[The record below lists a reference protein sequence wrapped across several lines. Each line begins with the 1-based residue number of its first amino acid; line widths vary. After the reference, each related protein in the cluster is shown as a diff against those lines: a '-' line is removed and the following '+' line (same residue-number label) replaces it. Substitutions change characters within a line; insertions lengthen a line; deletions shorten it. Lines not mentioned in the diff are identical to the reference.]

1 MKKGAL
7 LHLAGC
13 ISVQAKFLLI
23 LFLALVV
30 VAGACFFSSRLPYA
44 AYDVQLHNA
53 NVQTLA
59 LFADK
64 IESELEGFSQLSLQI
79 LGDNVIQKNLSVM
92 ARSSPER
99 KDWIEAKR
107 LIDDHFYSFTQTRK
121 NARALYI
128 QLDGSNTRFSFVRGG
143 NRINELSTG
152 TIDLAIQAAHAAEG
166 RPAWMGVAGASP
178 SLLLV
183 RDIREIQNLTL
194 HSLATII
201 IDADLAQIVNSCQAK
216 MATLSATLSTA
227 IYDGDLCLYASD
239 DTIAQIHMDSD
250 GYDVIRLNGRELLC
264 TRVTSSQGWQM
275 ISALPY
281 DEIMAD
287 VRQTARQSLL
297 IAAIATTM
305 ALVCG
310 GVLIASV
317 LRHLDVLLQKFDAF
331 AQGHAPAEKDEA
343 YQDRRDEI
351 GRLHRHFDR
360 MARDYD
366 RVVRDNYEK
375 RLFIQEA
382 QTRQLKAQIRP
393 HFLYN
398 TLQSIYCMAQADGQT
413 QIAAMTDALG
423 KMLHASLSDPRDL
436 VPVRDDYVIAR
447 EYMRIQL
454 LRYGGR
460 LQLSYEIPPALEQV
474 LVPAMTLQPLVENA
488 VQHAA
493 EEMTEPCLIRV
504 YALHSGE
511 GGVDIVVEDN
521 GPGMDERIIEKLESG
536 EIKPDGLGIGI
547 RNIHRRIQLSFSSDF
562 GLRIRREEG
571 RTRVYIHV
579 PDTSIKEEETHVQA
593 AVGG

>member
-64 IESELEGFSQLSLQI
+64 IETELNGFSQLSLQI
-79 LGDNVIQKNLSVM
+79 LGDNIIQKNLSVM
-92 ARSSPER
+92 ARTSPGER
-99 KDWIEAKR
+99 EWIKAKQ
-107 LIDDHFYSFTQTRK
+107 LIDEHFYSFTQTRQ

-128 QLDGSNTRFSFVRGG
+128 QLNHRNIRFSFIRG
-143 NRINELSTG
+143 NRTCELTAD
-152 TIDLAIQAAHAAEG
+152 TIRQAVHAAREAEG
-166 RPAWMGVAGASP
+166 RPAWITVAGDQPTMMLA
-178 SLLLV
+178 
-183 RDIREIQNLTL
+183 RDIREIRNLTL
-194 HSLATII
+194 IPMATIM
-201 IDADLAQIVNSCQAK
+201 IDVDVAWIVSSCQAK
-216 MATLSATLSTA
+216 MAGLSGPLSMA
-227 IYDGDLCLYASD
+227 IYDGSLCLYASD
-239 DTIAQIHMDSD
+239 DRITQLQMDGD
-250 GYDVIRLNGRELLC
+250 GYGVFQVDGQEMLC
-264 TRVTSSQGWQM
+264 TRFTSSQGWQM
-275 ISALPY
+275 VSAMPY
-281 DEIMAD
+281 GEIMSDIRA
-287 VRQTARQSLL
+287 TARLSLL
-297 IAAIATTM
+297 IAIGAT
-305 ALVCG
+305 ALALLCG
-310 GVLIASV
+310 AVLIASV
-317 LRHLDVLLQKFDAF
+317 LRHLDVLLRKMDDF
-331 AQGHAPAEKDEA
+331 AKGNPPSPEEGGE
-343 YQDRRDEI
+343 YQERRDEI

-366 RVVRDNYEK
+366 RMVRDNYENQ
-375 RLFIQEA
+375 LFIQEA

-398 TLQSIYCMAQADGQT
+398 TLQSIYCMAQADGQP

-423 KMLHASLSDPRDL
+423 KMLHASLSDQRDV
-436 VPVRDDYVIAR
+436 VPVRDDWIIAR

-454 LRYGGR
+454 LRYGDR
-460 LQLSYEIPPALEQV
+460 LQIAYEIPPALEST

-493 EEMTEPCLIRV
+493 EEMTDTCLIHV
-504 YALHSGE
+504 YGQISAE

-521 GPGMDERIIEKLESG
+521 GPGMDEQIIDKLESG

-547 RNIHRRIQLSFSSDF
+547 RNIHRRIQLSFSDAY
-562 GLRIRREEG
+562 GLRIRREDG
-571 RTRVYIHV
+571 CTRVYIHV
-579 PDTSIKEEETHVQA
+579 PQTKEEASHV
-593 AVGG
+593 

>member
-64 IESELEGFSQLSLQI
+64 IETELNGFSQLSLQI
-79 LGDNVIQKNLSVM
+79 LGDNIIQKNLSVM
-92 ARSSPER
+92 ARTSPGER
-99 KDWIEAKR
+99 EWIKAKQ
-107 LIDDHFYSFTQTRK
+107 LIDEHFYSFTQTRQ

-128 QLDGSNTRFSFVRGG
+128 QLNHRNIRFSFIRG
-143 NRINELSTG
+143 NRTCELTAD
-152 TIDLAIQAAHAAEG
+152 TIRQAVHAARAAEG
-166 RPAWMGVAGASP
+166 RPAWITVAGDQPTMMLA
-178 SLLLV
+178 
-183 RDIREIQNLTL
+183 RDIREIRNLTL
-194 HSLATII
+194 IPMATIM
-201 IDADLAQIVNSCQAK
+201 IDVDVAWIVSSCQAK
-216 MATLSATLSTA
+216 MAGLSGPLSMA
-227 IYDGDLCLYASD
+227 IYDSSLCLYASD
-239 DTIAQIHMDSD
+239 DRITQLQMDGD
-250 GYDVIRLNGRELLC
+250 GYGVFQVDGQEMLC
-264 TRVTSSQGWQM
+264 TRFTSSQGWQM
-275 ISALPY
+275 VSAMPY
-281 DEIMAD
+281 GEIMSDIRA
-287 VRQTARQSLL
+287 TARLSLL
-297 IAAIATTM
+297 IAIGAT
-305 ALVCG
+305 ALALLCG
-310 GVLIASV
+310 AVLIASV

-454 LRYGGR
+454 LRYGAR
-460 LQLSYEIPPALEQV
+460 LQIAYEIPPALEST

-493 EEMTEPCLIRV
+493 EEMTDTCLIRV
-504 YALHSGE
+504 YGQISAE

-521 GPGMDERIIEKLESG
+521 GPGMDEQIIDKLESG

-547 RNIHRRIQLSFSSDF
+547 RNIHRRIQLSFSDAY
-562 GLRIRREEG
+562 GLRIRREDG
-571 RTRVYIHV
+571 CTRVYIHV
-579 PDTSIKEEETHVQA
+579 PQTKEEASHV
-593 AVGG
+593 

>member
-64 IESELEGFSQLSLQI
+64 IETELNGFSQLSLQI
-79 LGDNVIQKNLSVM
+79 LGDNIIQKNLSVM
-92 ARSSPER
+92 ARTSPGER
-99 KDWIEAKR
+99 EWIKAKQ
-107 LIDDHFYSFTQTRK
+107 LIDEHFYSFTQTRQ

-128 QLDGSNTRFSFVRGG
+128 QLNHRNIRFSFIRG
-143 NRINELSTG
+143 NRTCELTAD
-152 TIDLAIQAAHAAEG
+152 TIRQAVHAAREAEG
-166 RPAWMGVAGASP
+166 RPAWITVAGDQPTMMLA
-178 SLLLV
+178 
-183 RDIREIQNLTL
+183 RDIREIRNLTL
-194 HSLATII
+194 IPMATIM
-201 IDADLAQIVNSCQAK
+201 IDVDVAWIVSSCQAK
-216 MATLSATLSTA
+216 MAGLSGPLSMA
-227 IYDGDLCLYASD
+227 IYDGSLCLYASD
-239 DTIAQIHMDSD
+239 DRITQLQMDGD
-250 GYDVIRLNGRELLC
+250 GYGVFQVDGQEMLC
-264 TRVTSSQGWQM
+264 TRFTSSQGWQM
-275 ISALPY
+275 VSAMPY
-281 DEIMAD
+281 GEIMSDIRA
-287 VRQTARQSLL
+287 TARLSLL
-297 IAAIATTM
+297 ISIGAT
-305 ALVCG
+305 ALALLCG
-310 GVLIASV
+310 AVLIASV
-317 LRHLDVLLQKFDAF
+317 LRHLDVLLRKMDDF
-331 AQGHAPAEKDEA
+331 AKGNPPSPEEGGE
-343 YQDRRDEI
+343 YQERRDEI

-366 RVVRDNYEK
+366 RVVRDNYENQ
-375 RLFIQEA
+375 LFIQEA

-398 TLQSIYCMAQADGQT
+398 TLQSIYCMAQADGQP

-423 KMLHASLSDPRDL
+423 KMLHASLSDPRDV
-436 VPVRDDYVIAR
+436 VPVRDDWIIAR

-454 LRYGGR
+454 LRYGDR
-460 LQLSYEIPPALEQV
+460 LQIAYEIPPALEST

-493 EEMTEPCLIRV
+493 EEMTDTCLIRV
-504 YALHSGE
+504 YGQISAE

-521 GPGMDERIIEKLESG
+521 GPGMDEQIIDKLESG

-547 RNIHRRIQLSFSSDF
+547 RNIHRRIQLSFSDAY
-562 GLRIRREEG
+562 GLRIRREDG
-571 RTRVYIHV
+571 CTRVYIHV
-579 PDTSIKEEETHVQA
+579 PQTKEEASHV
-593 AVGG
+593 

>member
-64 IESELEGFSQLSLQI
+64 IETELNGFSQLSLQI
-79 LGDNVIQKNLSVM
+79 LGDNIIQKNLSVM
-92 ARSSPER
+92 ARTSPGER
-99 KDWIEAKR
+99 EWIKAKQ
-107 LIDDHFYSFTQTRK
+107 LIDEHFYSFTQTRQ

-128 QLDGSNTRFSFVRGG
+128 QLNHRNIRFSFIRG
-143 NRINELSTG
+143 NRTCELTAD
-152 TIDLAIQAAHAAEG
+152 TIRQAVHAAREAEG
-166 RPAWMGVAGASP
+166 RPAWITVAGDQPTMMLA
-178 SLLLV
+178 
-183 RDIREIQNLTL
+183 RDIREIRNLTL
-194 HSLATII
+194 IPMATIM
-201 IDADLAQIVNSCQAK
+201 IDVDVAWIVSSCQAK
-216 MATLSATLSTA
+216 MAGLSGPLSMA
-227 IYDGDLCLYASD
+227 IYDGSLCLYASD
-239 DTIAQIHMDSD
+239 DRITQLQMDGD
-250 GYDVIRLNGRELLC
+250 GYGVFQVDGQEMLC
-264 TRVTSSQGWQM
+264 TRFTSSQGWQM
-275 ISALPY
+275 VSAMPY
-281 DEIMAD
+281 GEIMSDIRA
-287 VRQTARQSLL
+287 TARLSLL
-297 IAAIATTM
+297 ISIGAT
-305 ALVCG
+305 ALALLCG
-310 GVLIASV
+310 AVLIASV
-317 LRHLDVLLQKFDAF
+317 LRHLDVLLQKMDDF
-331 AQGHAPAEKDEA
+331 AKGNPPSPEEGGE
-343 YQDRRDEI
+343 YQERRDEI

-366 RVVRDNYEK
+366 RVVRDNYENQ
-375 RLFIQEA
+375 LFIQEA

-398 TLQSIYCMAQADGQT
+398 TLQSIYCMAQADGQP

-423 KMLHASLSDPRDL
+423 KMLHASLSDQRDV
-436 VPVRDDYVIAR
+436 VPVRDDWIIAR

-454 LRYGGR
+454 LRYGDR
-460 LQLSYEIPPALEQV
+460 LQIAYEIPPALEST

-493 EEMTEPCLIRV
+493 EEMTDTCLIRV
-504 YALHSGE
+504 YGQISAE

-521 GPGMDERIIEKLESG
+521 GPGMDEQIIDKLESG

-547 RNIHRRIQLSFSSDF
+547 RNIHRRIQLSFSDAY
-562 GLRIRREEG
+562 GLRIRREDG
-571 RTRVYIHV
+571 CTRVYIHV
-579 PDTSIKEEETHVQA
+579 PQTKEEASHV
-593 AVGG
+593 

>member
-64 IESELEGFSQLSLQI
+64 IETELNGFSQLSLQI
-79 LGDNVIQKNLSVM
+79 LGDNIIQKNLSVM
-92 ARSSPER
+92 ARTSPGER
-99 KDWIEAKR
+99 EWIKAKQ
-107 LIDDHFYSFTQTRK
+107 LIDEHFYSFTQTRQ

-128 QLDGSNTRFSFVRGG
+128 QLNHRNIRFSFIRG
-143 NRINELSTG
+143 NRTCELTAD
-152 TIDLAIQAAHAAEG
+152 TIRQAVHAAREAEG
-166 RPAWMGVAGASP
+166 RPAWITVAGDQPTMMLA
-178 SLLLV
+178 
-183 RDIREIQNLTL
+183 RDIREIRNLTL
-194 HSLATII
+194 IPMATIM
-201 IDADLAQIVNSCQAK
+201 IDVDVAWIVSSCQAK
-216 MATLSATLSTA
+216 MAGLSGPLSMA
-227 IYDGDLCLYASD
+227 IYDGSLCLYASD
-239 DTIAQIHMDSD
+239 DRITQLQMDGD
-250 GYDVIRLNGRELLC
+250 GYGVFQVDGQEMLC
-264 TRVTSSQGWQM
+264 TRFTSSQGWQM
-275 ISALPY
+275 VSAMPY
-281 DEIMAD
+281 GEIMSDIRA
-287 VRQTARQSLL
+287 TARLSLL
-297 IAAIATTM
+297 IAIGAT
-305 ALVCG
+305 ALALLCG
-310 GVLIASV
+310 AVLIASV
-317 LRHLDVLLQKFDAF
+317 LRHLDVLLRKMDDF
-331 AQGHAPAEKDEA
+331 AKGNPPSPEEDGV
-343 YQDRRDEI
+343 YQERRDEI

-366 RVVRDNYEK
+366 RVVRDNYENQ
-375 RLFIQEA
+375 LFIQEA

-398 TLQSIYCMAQADGQT
+398 TLQSIYCMAQTDGQA

-423 KMLHASLSDPRDL
+423 KMLHASISDQRDV
-436 VPVRDDYVIAR
+436 VPVQDDWVIAR

-454 LRYGGR
+454 LRYGER
-460 LQLSYEIPPALEQV
+460 LQIAYEIPLALENT
-474 LVPAMTLQPLVENA
+474 LVPVMTLQPLVENA

-493 EEMTEPCLIRV
+493 EEMTDTCLIRV
-504 YALHSGE
+504 YGQISAE

-521 GPGMDERIIEKLESG
+521 GPGMDEQIIDKLESG

-547 RNIHRRIQLSFSSDF
+547 RNIHRRIQLSFSEAY
-562 GLRIRREEG
+562 GLRIRREDG

-579 PDTSIKEEETHVQA
+579 PQTKEEASHV
-593 AVGG
+593 

>member
-64 IESELEGFSQLSLQI
+64 IETELNGFSQLSLQI
-79 LGDNVIQKNLSVM
+79 LGDNIIQKNLSVM
-92 ARSSPER
+92 ARTSPGER
-99 KDWIEAKR
+99 EWIKAKQ
-107 LIDDHFYSFTQTRK
+107 LIDEHFYSFTQTRQ

-128 QLDGSNTRFSFVRGG
+128 QLNHRNIRFSFIRG
-143 NRINELSTG
+143 NRTCELTAD
-152 TIDLAIQAAHAAEG
+152 TIRQAVHAAREAEG
-166 RPAWMGVAGASP
+166 RPAWITVAGDQPTMMLA
-178 SLLLV
+178 
-183 RDIREIQNLTL
+183 RDIREIRNLTL
-194 HSLATII
+194 IPMATIM
-201 IDADLAQIVNSCQAK
+201 IDVDVAWIVSSCQAK
-216 MATLSATLSTA
+216 MAGLSGPLSMA
-227 IYDGDLCLYASD
+227 IYDGSLCLYASD
-239 DTIAQIHMDSD
+239 DRITQLQMDGD
-250 GYDVIRLNGRELLC
+250 GYGVFQVDGQEMLC
-264 TRVTSSQGWQM
+264 TRFTSSQGWQM
-275 ISALPY
+275 VSAMPY
-281 DEIMAD
+281 GEIMSDIRA
-287 VRQTARQSLL
+287 TARLSLL
-297 IAAIATTM
+297 ISIGAT
-305 ALVCG
+305 ALALLCG
-310 GVLIASV
+310 AVLIASV
-317 LRHLDVLLQKFDAF
+317 LRHLDVLLRKMDDF
-331 AQGHAPAEKDEA
+331 AKGNPPSPEEGGE
-343 YQDRRDEI
+343 YQERRDEI

-366 RVVRDNYEK
+366 RVVRDNYENQ
-375 RLFIQEA
+375 LFIQEA

-398 TLQSIYCMAQADGQT
+398 TLQSIYCMAQADGQP

-423 KMLHASLSDPRDL
+423 KMLHASLSDQRDV
-436 VPVRDDYVIAR
+436 VPVRDDWIIAR

-454 LRYGGR
+454 LRYGDR
-460 LQLSYEIPPALEQV
+460 LQIAYEIPPALEST

-493 EEMTEPCLIRV
+493 EEMTDTCLIRV
-504 YALHSGE
+504 YGQISAE

-521 GPGMDERIIEKLESG
+521 GPGMDEQIIDKLESG

-547 RNIHRRIQLSFSSDF
+547 RNIHRRIQLSFSDAY
-562 GLRIRREEG
+562 GLRIRREDG
-571 RTRVYIHV
+571 CTRVYIHV
-579 PDTSIKEEETHVQA
+579 PQTKEEASHV
-593 AVGG
+593 

>member
-64 IESELEGFSQLSLQI
+64 IETELNGFSQLSLQI
-79 LGDNVIQKNLSVM
+79 LGDNIIQKNLSVM
-92 ARSSPER
+92 ARTSPGER
-99 KDWIEAKR
+99 EWIKAKQ
-107 LIDDHFYSFTQTRK
+107 LIDEHFYSFTQTRQ

-128 QLDGSNTRFSFVRGG
+128 QLNHRNIRFSFIRG
-143 NRINELSTG
+143 NRTCELTAD
-152 TIDLAIQAAHAAEG
+152 TIRQAVHAAREAEG
-166 RPAWMGVAGASP
+166 RPAWITVAGDQPTMMLA
-178 SLLLV
+178 
-183 RDIREIQNLTL
+183 RDIREIRNLTL
-194 HSLATII
+194 IPMATIM
-201 IDADLAQIVNSCQAK
+201 IDVDVAWIVSSCQAK
-216 MATLSATLSTA
+216 MAGLSGPLSMA
-227 IYDGDLCLYASD
+227 IYDGSLCLYASD
-239 DTIAQIHMDSD
+239 DRITQLQMDGD
-250 GYDVIRLNGRELLC
+250 GYGVFQVDGQEMLC
-264 TRVTSSQGWQM
+264 TRFTSSQGWQM
-275 ISALPY
+275 VSAMPY
-281 DEIMAD
+281 GEIMSDIRA
-287 VRQTARQSLL
+287 TARLSLL
-297 IAAIATTM
+297 ISIGAT
-305 ALVCG
+305 ALALLCG
-310 GVLIASV
+310 AVLIASV
-317 LRHLDVLLQKFDAF
+317 LRHLDVLLRKMDDF
-331 AQGHAPAEKDEA
+331 AKGNPPSPEEGGE
-343 YQDRRDEI
+343 YQERRDEI

-366 RVVRDNYEK
+366 RVVRDNYENQ
-375 RLFIQEA
+375 LFIQEA

-398 TLQSIYCMAQADGQT
+398 TLQSIYCMAQADGQP

-423 KMLHASLSDPRDL
+423 KMLHASLSDQRDV
-436 VPVRDDYVIAR
+436 VPVRDDWIIAR

-454 LRYGGR
+454 LRYGDR
-460 LQLSYEIPPALEQV
+460 LQIAYEIPLALEST

-493 EEMTEPCLIRV
+493 EEMTDTCLIRV
-504 YALHSGE
+504 YGQISAE

-521 GPGMDERIIEKLESG
+521 GPGMDEQIIDKLESG

-547 RNIHRRIQLSFSSDF
+547 RNIHRRIQLSFSDAY
-562 GLRIRREEG
+562 GLRIRREDG
-571 RTRVYIHV
+571 CTRVYIHV
-579 PDTSIKEEETHVQA
+579 PQTKEEASHV
-593 AVGG
+593 

>member
-64 IESELEGFSQLSLQI
+64 IETELNGFSQLSLQI
-79 LGDNVIQKNLSVM
+79 LGDNIIQKNLSVM
-92 ARSSPER
+92 ARTSPGER
-99 KDWIEAKR
+99 EWIKAKQ
-107 LIDDHFYSFTQTRK
+107 LIDEHFYSFTQTRQ

-128 QLDGSNTRFSFVRGG
+128 QLNHRNIRFSFIRG
-143 NRINELSTG
+143 NRTCELTAD
-152 TIDLAIQAAHAAEG
+152 TIRQAVHAARAAEG
-166 RPAWMGVAGASP
+166 RPAWITVAGNQPTMMLA
-178 SLLLV
+178 
-183 RDIREIQNLTL
+183 RDIREIRNLTL
-194 HSLATII
+194 IPMATIM
-201 IDADLAQIVNSCQAK
+201 IDVDVAWIVSSCQAK
-216 MATLSATLSTA
+216 MAGLSGPLSMA
-227 IYDGDLCLYASD
+227 IYDGSLCLYASD
-239 DTIAQIHMDSD
+239 DRITQLQMDGD
-250 GYDVIRLNGRELLC
+250 GYGVFQVDGQEMLC
-264 TRVTSSQGWQM
+264 TRFTSSQGWQM
-275 ISALPY
+275 VSAMPY
-281 DEIMAD
+281 GEIMSDIRA
-287 VRQTARQSLL
+287 TARLSLL
-297 IAAIATTM
+297 IAIGAT
-305 ALVCG
+305 ALALLCG
-310 GVLIASV
+310 AVLIASV
-317 LRHLDVLLQKFDAF
+317 LRHLDVLLRKMDDF
-331 AQGHAPAEKDEA
+331 AKGNPPSPEEGGE
-343 YQDRRDEI
+343 YQERRDEI

-366 RVVRDNYEK
+366 RVVRDNYENQ
-375 RLFIQEA
+375 LFIQEA

-398 TLQSIYCMAQADGQT
+398 TLQSIYCMAQTDGQA

-423 KMLHASLSDPRDL
+423 KMLHASISDQRDV
-436 VPVRDDYVIAR
+436 VPVQDDWIIAR

-454 LRYGGR
+454 LRYGDR
-460 LQLSYEIPPALEQV
+460 LQIAYEIPPALEST

-493 EEMTEPCLIRV
+493 EEMTDTCLIRV
-504 YALHSGE
+504 YGQISAE

-521 GPGMDERIIEKLESG
+521 GPGMDEQIIDKLESG

-547 RNIHRRIQLSFSSDF
+547 RNIHRRIQLSFSDAY
-562 GLRIRREEG
+562 GLRIRREDG
-571 RTRVYIHV
+571 CTRVYIHV
-579 PDTSIKEEETHVQA
+579 PQTKEEASHV
-593 AVGG
+593 